1 MRRYSYILVLLST
14 LLACV
19 AVSCAPELDEAY
31 VPDNM
36 ETVEVDVLFRVDDM
50 VTKAMTAVEED
61 TSLKDVWVFQFDGS
75 ADASRIVGKPRYYAI
90 EDGASRIGFS
100 KVDDCTVVFLAN
112 THDAYLELSDVK
124 TFGDIRKK
132 MIRISDGADCYDPD
146 MYDLVSSAVLNGM
159 DFTDPNVN
167 VQPALSRIFA
177 RISFTLT
184 DSCED
189 IDIRSVQLCN
199 VPEKVEYLPHLLSSS
214 ELYPTSSQS
223 SRINYPSEPFTGS
236 SQTYFWYVCATA
248 LIAFLIQSVTYIVH
262 FDRAY
267 KKSLH
272 ELETYYD
279 EDEGHKIKWVRFCY
293 IISMLTILFVLVY
306 LCLYWFLDYKME
318 VASVYTI
325 WWLLYMLYLT
335 SNFISFIGSHKL
347 VLDAFAHKALSA
359 GDLIQKI
366 SENKKRKEKKDDDS
380 AQVVIS
386 ESEIRKLEAALKQW
400 VDKKSFRE
408 YDKSREDIA
417 RELNTTKE
425 ILHHYFISIKKVDF
439 KTWRTELRIEEAKR
453 LLLKDKNVSTNI
465 IAEASGFSDRSNFHR
480 QFVKIVGCSPKQW
493 RDSQGHPAGI

>member
-1 MRRYSYILVLLST
+1 MISININPQTAVPLIVGVGSTVLAVLLMLIKIPHSDYS
-14 LLACV
+14 V
-19 AVSCAPELDEAY
+19 
-31 VPDNM
+31 
-36 ETVEVDVLFRVDDM
+36 
-50 VTKAMTAVEED
+50 K
-61 TSLKDVWVFQFDGS
+61 
-75 ADASRIVGKPRYYAI
+75 
-90 EDGASRIGFS
+90 
-100 KVDDCTVVFLAN
+100 LAN
-112 THDAYLELSDVK
+112 SKIALVVSFLICSFMMFYSMSQYGKSEIKDWDMFLMLSIYIVVHFSTSIISYSMIALLKTEKHKWQGLFVPGLFVSALVAFMLLESYK
-124 TFGDIRKK
+124 SG
-132 MIRISDGADCYDPD
+132 
-146 MYDLVSSAVLNGM
+146 N
-159 DFTDPNVN
+159 
-167 VQPALSRIFA
+167 
-177 RISFTLT
+177 
-184 DSCED
+184 
-189 IDIRSVQLCN
+189 
-199 VPEKVEYLPHLLSSS
+199 
-214 ELYPTSSQS
+214 
-223 SRINYPSEPFTGS
+223 
-236 SQTYFWYVCATA
+236 QTYFWYVCAAA

-267 KKSLH
+267 KTSLH

-293 IISMLTILFVLVY
+293 VISMLTILFVLVY

-325 WWLLYMLYLT
+325 WWLIYMLYLT

-359 GDLIQKI
+359 GELIQKI
-366 SENKKRKEKKDDDS
+366 SENKKRKEKKDNDS

-493 RDSQGHPAGI
+493 RDSEGHPAGI

>member
-1 MRRYSYILVLLST
+1 MISININPQTAVPLIVGVGSTVLAVLLMLIKIPHSDYS
-14 LLACV
+14 V
-19 AVSCAPELDEAY
+19 
-31 VPDNM
+31 
-36 ETVEVDVLFRVDDM
+36 
-50 VTKAMTAVEED
+50 K
-61 TSLKDVWVFQFDGS
+61 
-75 ADASRIVGKPRYYAI
+75 
-90 EDGASRIGFS
+90 
-100 KVDDCTVVFLAN
+100 LAN
-112 THDAYLELSDVK
+112 SKIALVVSFLICSFMMFYSMSQYGKSEIKDWDMFLMLSIYIVVHFSTSIISYSMIALLKTEKHKWQGLFVPGLFVSALVAFMLLESYK
-124 TFGDIRKK
+124 SG
-132 MIRISDGADCYDPD
+132 
-146 MYDLVSSAVLNGM
+146 N
-159 DFTDPNVN
+159 
-167 VQPALSRIFA
+167 
-177 RISFTLT
+177 
-184 DSCED
+184 
-189 IDIRSVQLCN
+189 
-199 VPEKVEYLPHLLSSS
+199 
-214 ELYPTSSQS
+214 
-223 SRINYPSEPFTGS
+223 
-236 SQTYFWYVCATA
+236 QTYFWYVCAAA

-272 ELETYYD
+272 ELEAYYD
-279 EDEGHKIKWVRFCY
+279 EDESHKIKWVRFCY
-293 IISMLTILFVLVY
+293 VISMLTILFVLVY

-325 WWLLYMLYLT
+325 WWLIYMLYLT

-493 RDSQGHPAGI
+493 RDSEGHPAGI

>member
-1 MRRYSYILVLLST
+1 MISININPQTAVPLIVGVGSTVLAVLLMLIKIPHSDYS
-14 LLACV
+14 V
-19 AVSCAPELDEAY
+19 
-31 VPDNM
+31 
-36 ETVEVDVLFRVDDM
+36 
-50 VTKAMTAVEED
+50 K
-61 TSLKDVWVFQFDGS
+61 
-75 ADASRIVGKPRYYAI
+75 
-90 EDGASRIGFS
+90 
-100 KVDDCTVVFLAN
+100 LAN
-112 THDAYLELSDVK
+112 SKIA
-124 TFGDIRKK
+124 
-132 MIRISDGADCYDPD
+132 
-146 MYDLVSSAVLNGM
+146 LV
-159 DFTDPNVN
+159 
-167 VQPALSRIFA
+167 
-177 RISFTLT
+177 ISFLICSFMMFYSMSQYGKSEIKDWDMFLMLSIYIVVHFSTSIISYSMIALLKH
-184 DSCED
+184 EKHKW
-189 IDIRSVQLCN
+189 QGLF
-199 VPEKVEYLPHLLSSS
+199 VPGLFVSALVAFMLLESYKSG
-214 ELYPTSSQS
+214 
-223 SRINYPSEPFTGS
+223 N
-236 SQTYFWYVCATA
+236 QTYFWYVCAAA

-325 WWLLYMLYLT
+325 WWLIYMLYLT

-359 GDLIQKI
+359 GELIQKI

-493 RDSQGHPAGI
+493 RDSEGDPTGI